1 MKAILAAAI
10 LCAFASAADAAVIDL
25 SKKTCQQFV
34 QGSKEEMTT
43 IISWLDGFYH
53 DEDNPPV
60 IDTEEFAAD
69 IKSLNEYCVANPS
82 VTIAAAAAK
91 VFGGQ

>member
-1 MKAILAAAI
+1 MRAILAAAVM
-10 LCAFASAADAAVIDL
+10 CVFASAAGAAVIDL

-34 QGSKEEMTT
+34 QGSKEEMNTV
-43 IISWLDGFYH
+43 ISWLDGFYH

-60 IDTEEFAAD
+60 IDTDELASD
-69 IKSLNEYCVANPS
+69 IKSLSDYCTANPTAS
-82 VTIAAAAAK
+82 VEAAAAK